1 MNLLKKIKNI
11 SQKDDNFF
19 PEVLKENGKKT
30 KIIVALSG
38 GVDSSVALAVLK
50 EKGYDVKGVYFK
62 TYKPDGDRSHCRKE
76 GGDAKRICEFLN
88 VPFESYDLQS
98 EYKEKVFDY
107 MISEYKIGRT
117 PNPDVFCNKFIKFG
131 VFLEEALLDNADYIA
146 TGHYAKHF
154 VEKENHFLVK
164 SKDLK
169 KDQTYFLS
177 QISKK
182 ALEKSLFPI
191 GDMEKDAVREKAREL
206 GLFTSDK
213 KDSQGICFLQKEIN
227 LKKFLQNFIEKKN
240 GDILNKKGERVGRHE
255 GVVFHTIGQ
264 RQGFEISPKFK
275 TPNQER
281 LFVIAKDFENNILI
295 VGTKEELREQQ
306 SACKKE
312 VVISGLNLFNDVDI
326 TKEDNL
332 SGRIRH
338 RGELI
343 DIEKISVNIS
353 GAYEIKFEKEQ
364 NAIASG
370 QFLAIYQKD
379 KCLGGGVIEK

>member
-62 TYKPDGDRSHCRKE
+62 TYKPDGDRSYCRKE

-240 GDILNKKGERVGRHE
+240 GDILNKKGERVGKHE

>member
-62 TYKPDGDRSHCRKE
+62 TYKPDGDRSYCRKE